1 MRKHAI
7 SVFAQIPFIW
17 NFLAKFGRNWM
28 EFWSWSWVI
37 DAINIYLD
45 LDLMSST
52 IWKEVMRSVELNWK
66 EATKWVE
73 LNRKKV
79 MNASLPFVSFQ
90 FNSIRHFLSIQFIH
104 CFPPFRFNSTH
115 SSLHFN
121 SIIHWSL
128 PSPLG
133 SDQWI
138 IELKWSDEWI
148 ELNRNGGKQW
158 MNWIERKWRI
168 ELNWIERKRCIRCFL
183 STQLISSLPFN
194 SIRWSSFFLP
204 RMFAKVAKLNKFTN
218 ISFKFTNI
226 SFKFSNISFEILENL
241 KKNQFFKYLGTICDY
256 SYFSAN

>member
-1 MRKHAI
+1 MESTVLTRVSSLKFFCWKIRRRFAKIPKNSISENLFCVAKSI

-90 FNSIRHFLSIQFIH
+90 FNSLLPFDSVHSLLSPISIQ
-104 CFPPFRFNSTH
+104 FNSTH

-121 SIIHWSL
+121 SI
-128 PSPLG
+128 
-133 SDQWI
+133 
-138 IELKWSDEWI
+138 
-148 ELNRNGGKQW
+148 
-158 MNWIERKWRI
+158 
-168 ELNWIERKRCIRCFL
+168 
-183 STQLISSLPFN
+183 
-194 SIRWSSFFLP
+194 
-204 RMFAKVAKLNKFTN
+204 
-218 ISFKFTNI
+218 
-226 SFKFSNISFEILENL
+226 
-241 KKNQFFKYLGTICDY
+241 
-256 SYFSAN
+256 